1 MNACKPAL
9 QQKAEEAQSA
19 QLNKQKVKEP
29 GP

>member
-1 MNACKPAL
+1 MNARKPAL
-9 QQKAEEAQSA
+9 QQKTEEAQSA